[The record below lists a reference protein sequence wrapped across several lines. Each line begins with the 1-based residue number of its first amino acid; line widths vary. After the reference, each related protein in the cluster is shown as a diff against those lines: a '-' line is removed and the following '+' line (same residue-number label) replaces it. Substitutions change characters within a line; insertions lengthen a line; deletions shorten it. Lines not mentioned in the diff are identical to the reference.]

1 MSLHFLMQETV
12 WTELQHYAEATEGK
26 SALSLMLVELLKHEV
41 IIRMLYVEMICIYI
55 YVYIYI
61 YYLYICMFTI
71 IYRPV
76 CMVYVFKVYADIL

>member
-1 MSLHFLMQETV
+1 MSLHFLMQETG

-55 YVYIYI
+55 YMYIYI
-61 YYLYICMFTI
+61 LFIYLHVYYYI
-71 IYRPV
+71 
-76 CMVYVFKVYADIL
+76 